1 MSSEILPVTPK
12 PDRLLTTL
20 QRLLELS
27 TTDMAETLH
36 KTSQLVTQ
44 ALGAEK
50 VDVFL
55 YDPESRSLVAVGTSV
70 TPMGNK
76 EKAIGLDRLPLA
88 SGGRVV
94 EVYLTGQSYWTG
106 QAHRDP
112 HELPGMKEELGIKS
126 EMVVPLE
133 VSAERRGVL
142 FASSSRPDFLTE
154 QDLRFLEA
162 VSHWVGVVI
171 HRAELVEQRTKE
183 ESERAENALRHLAAI
198 VSSSSDA
205 IIGKDLSGT
214 IISCNAAAER
224 MYGYS
229 ERQMVGQPITLLFPP
244 DRQGEYTQIMER
256 ISRGERVEHFETIRM
271 RKDGSLVPVSV
282 TISPVRNHRGVIIGA
297 SSIARDISERIELE
311 RQHVASVSLVSHELK
326 SLLTVLQGSMQLI
339 QRRLTRMLSQAE
351 ELPDKQQWL
360 LEDTITLLE
369 QTHQPLQ
376 LQQRLINDL
385 LDLAHILQDKVKLQL
400 TVFDLIRLVN
410 ETVRDYR
417 TAYPDRLITLDLP
430 EPDAIAVYADRDR
443 VQQVLSNYLT
453 NALKF
458 APVTEPIQIGIVREE
473 AKVRV
478 WVQDRGPGLTKEQQ
492 ANIWQ
497 RLYQVS
503 HTPVQSGFQEGLGI
517 GLYLC
522 RQLIQRQQ
530 GSVGVESIPGEGAT
544 FWFTLPVSEKSE
556 THD

>member
-1 MSSEILPVTPK
+1 MSIENLSATPK

-27 TTDMAETLH
+27 TTEMAETLY

-55 YDPESRSLVAVGTSV
+55 YDPESRSLVAVGTSA

-76 EKAIGLDRLPLA
+76 EKALGLDRLPLA
-88 SGGRVV
+88 SGGRAV

-112 HELPGMKEELGIKS
+112 HELPEVREELGVKS

-133 VSAERRGVL
+133 VNAQRRGVL
-142 FASSSRPDFLTE
+142 FASSSRPGLLME

-171 HRAELVEQRTKE
+171 HRAELVEQQTNE
-183 ESERAENALRHLAAI
+183 ERARAEDALRYLAAI

-214 IISCNAAAER
+214 IISWNAAAER

-229 ERQMVGQPITLLFPP
+229 EREIVGQPITLLFPP
-244 DRQGEYTQIMER
+244 DHQGEFTRIMER
-256 ISRGERVEHFETIRM
+256 IGRGERIEPFETIRV
-271 RKDGSLVPVSV
+271 RKDGTLVHVSV
-282 TISPVRNHRGVIIGA
+282 TISPIRDHRDVIIGA
-297 SSIARDISERIELE
+297 SAIARDISERIELE
-311 RQHVASVSLVSHELK
+311 QQHVASVSLVSHELK

-339 QRRLTRMLSQAE
+339 QRRLTRMLSQAG
-351 ELPDKQQWL
+351 ELPEQQRL

-369 QTHQPLQ
+369 EAYQPLQ
-376 LQQRLINDL
+376 VQQRLINDL
-385 LDLAHILQDKVKLQL
+385 LDLAHILQDKVKLNL
-400 TVFDLIRLVN
+400 TAFDLIKLVN
-410 ETVRDYR
+410 ETVRDYQR
-417 TAYPDRLITLDLP
+417 AYPDRSITLGLP
-430 EPDAIAVYADRDR
+430 EQDTIPVYADRDR

-458 APVTEPIQIGIVREE
+458 APVAKPIQIGIVREE

-492 ANIWQ
+492 ANIWK

-503 HTPVQSGFQEGLGI
+503 HTPVQSGFQGGLGL

-544 FWFTLPVSEKSE
+544 FWFTLPVEVSPQG
-556 THD
+556 

>member
-1 MSSEILPVTPK
+1 VS
-12 PDRLLTTL
+12 
-20 QRLLELS
+20 
-27 TTDMAETLH
+27 
-36 KTSQLVTQ
+36 
-44 ALGAEK
+44 
-50 VDVFL
+50 
-55 YDPESRSLVAVGTSV
+55 
-70 TPMGNK
+70 
-76 EKAIGLDRLPLA
+76 
-88 SGGRVV
+88 
-94 EVYLTGQSYWTG
+94 
-106 QAHRDP
+106 
-112 HELPGMKEELGIKS
+112 
-126 EMVVPLE
+126 LE
-133 VSAERRGVL
+133 VNAERRGVL
-142 FASSSRPDFLTE
+142 SASSSRSDVLTE

-171 HRAELVEQRTKE
+171 HRVELEEQQTQE
-183 ESERAENALRHLAAI
+183 ERARTEDALRYLAAI
-198 VSSSSDA
+198 VSSSTDA

-214 IISCNAAAER
+214 IISWNAAAER

-229 ERQMVGQPITLLFPP
+229 EQEMVGQPITRLFPP
-244 DRQGEYTQIMER
+244 DRQWEFTQIMER
-256 ISRGERVEHFETIRM
+256 IGRGERVEPFETIRM
-271 RKDGSLVPVSV
+271 RKDGTLMHVSV
-282 TISPVRNHRGVIIGA
+282 TISPVRDHRDVIIGA

-339 QRRLTRMLSQAE
+339 QRRLTRMRSQAE
-351 ELPDKQQWL
+351 ELPEQQQRL
-360 LEDTITLLE
+360 LEDTIMLLE
-369 QTHQPLQ
+369 QANQPLQ

-385 LDLAHILQDKVKLQL
+385 LDLAHILQDKVTLQL

-410 ETVRDYR
+410 ETVRDYQR
-417 TAYPDRLITLDLP
+417 AYPNRLITLDLP
-430 EPDAIAVYADRDR
+430 EQDAIPVYADRDR
-443 VQQVLSNYLT
+443 VQQVLNNYLM

-478 WVQDRGPGLTKEQQ
+478 WVQDRGPGLAKEQQ
-492 ANIWQ
+492 ANVWK

-503 HTPVQSGFQEGLGI
+503 HTPVQSGFQGGLGL

-556 THD
+556 TPCLGRCA